1 MKSRFGL
8 GLNLVAEWPEASI
21 TLLSS
26 FFYGV
31 CSPKRNREAALRATD
46 FTKELGGGCEHEFCT
61 QEWVRAVGTINP

>member
-46 FTKELGGGCEHEFCT
+46 FTKELGGGAGVSMNFVHKNGSEQWEL
-61 QEWVRAVGTINP
+61 